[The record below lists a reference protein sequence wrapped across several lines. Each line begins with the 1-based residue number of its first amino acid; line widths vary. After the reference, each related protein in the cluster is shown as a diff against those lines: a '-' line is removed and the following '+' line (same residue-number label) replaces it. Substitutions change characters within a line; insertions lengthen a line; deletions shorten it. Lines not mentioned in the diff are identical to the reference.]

1 MRRTMIAL
9 FVGTSLTLAA
19 PAVAGPAETAS
30 FHRLMD
36 DYWAAYLKTS
46 PLSASQAGVQSYD
59 AQLDLVGTA
68 QMDRQAAAAAGFL
81 ARLNT
86 IPAAGLDSADQ
97 TNRAILKRQ
106 LEGAIE
112 GNRFGQRQLLY
123 STLGS
128 YHNMIAGMAEQLPF
142 RARADYDNYLS
153 RLALVPDRMRA
164 YSDLSVAAARQG
176 FVQPCVTMTGFEASI
191 TGVIAADP
199 AKSRFY
205 LPFAGARPSVI
216 ADADW
221 GALQERARGLISS
234 HINPSYQSFDDA
246 YVRDIKGKCRA
257 SVGASALPNGAAY
270 YAYQVRQ
277 QTTTDLTPEAIH
289 QLGLREVARIR
300 AEMVEVAT
308 KAGYP
313 TREAMIAEIR
323 SNPKYFARTP
333 TELMAAAAL
342 QAKTIDGKMPTLF
355 TRLPRL
361 PYGVREI
368 PAETAAGNTTAYYQ
382 PGSPDAGIAGT
393 YYVNTSKLDQ
403 RPLWEL
409 PALTVHEAVP
419 GHHMQIALQQEL
431 EMPTWRKYTASFTA
445 FVEGWGLY
453 SERLGI
459 EMGIYDTPEKNMGR
473 LSYEMW
479 RACRLVV
486 DTGLHAKGW
495 SKGQAVA
502 FMKDNSALTDANID
516 AEVNRYIS
524 NPGQALAYKLGELKI
539 RELRARAEQQLGP
552 KFDLRR
558 FHDAVLG
565 QGAVPLDTLEAQI
578 DAWIA
583 AEKARA

>member
-1 MRRTMIAL
+1 MRRVLIAL
-9 FVGTSLTLAA
+9 AVTTMLAA
-19 PAVAGPAETAS
+19 PAAATPADGQS
-30 FHRLMD
+30 FHQLMD
-36 DYWAAYLKTS
+36 DYWATLLRES
-46 PLSASQAGVQSYD
+46 PITASQAGVTTYD
-59 AQLDLVGTA
+59 SQLDEVGTA
-68 QMDRQAAAAAGFL
+68 AMDRQAMEAAAFL
-81 ARLNT
+81 ARLNA
-86 IPAAGLDSADQ
+86 IPAAALDSANQ
-97 TNRAILKRQ
+97 ANRAILKRK

-128 YHNMIAGMAEQLPF
+128 FHNTLAGLAEQLPF
-142 RARADYDNYLS
+142 RTRANYDDYLA
-153 RLALVPDRMRA
+153 RLAFVPDRMRA
-164 YSDLSVAAARQG
+164 YTDLSVAAARQG
-176 FVQPCVTMTGFEASI
+176 YVQPCVTMTGFESSI

-199 AKSRFY
+199 VKSRFY
-205 LPFAGARPSVI
+205 LPFAAARPAAI
-216 ADADW
+216 ANADW
-221 GALQERARGLISS
+221 TAMQALARDLIARR
-234 HINPSYQSFDDA
+234 INPGYQAFDDA
-246 YVRDIKGKCRA
+246 YIRDIKGKCRA
-257 SVGASALPNGAAY
+257 SVGASALPGGAAY

-277 QTTTDLTPEAIH
+277 QTTTDLTPDAIH
-289 QLGLREVARIR
+289 RIGLGEVARIR
-300 AEMVEVAT
+300 AEMVALAT
-308 KAGYP
+308 KSGFA
-313 TREAMIAEIR
+313 TREAMIAEMR

-333 TELMAAAAL
+333 GELMAAAAL
-342 QAKTIDGKMPTLF
+342 QAKTIDGKMPSLF

-431 EMPTWRKYTASFTA
+431 EMPAWRKYTAFFTA

-459 EMGIYDTPEKNMGR
+459 ELGIYDTPEKNMGR

-486 DTGLHAKGW
+486 DTGLHSKGW
-495 SKGQAVA
+495 SKPQAVA
-502 FMKDNSALTDANID
+502 YMKDNTALTDANID

-539 RELRARAEQQLGP
+539 RELRARAETALGP

-565 QGAVPLDTLEAQI
+565 QGAVPLDALDAQI
-578 DAWIA
+578 NAWIA
-583 AEKARA
+583 AEKERA

>member
-1 MRRTMIAL
+1 MRNILIAL
-9 FVGTSLTLAA
+9 AVTTILAA
-19 PAVAGPAETAS
+19 PAAATPADGQS
-30 FHRLMD
+30 FQQLMD
-36 DYWAAYLKTS
+36 DYWATLLRES
-46 PLSASQAGVQSYD
+46 PIAASQAGVTTYD
-59 AQLDLVGTA
+59 SKLDEVGTA
-68 QMDRQAAAAAGFL
+68 AMDRQAAEATALL
-81 ARLNT
+81 ARLNA
-86 IPAAGLDSADQ
+86 IPAAGLDPANQ
-97 TNRAILKRQ
+97 ANRAILKRQ

-128 YHNMIAGMAEQLPF
+128 YHNTLAGLAEQLPF
-142 RARADYDNYLS
+142 RTRANYDNWLA
-153 RLALVPDRMRA
+153 RLALIPERMRA
-164 YSDLSVAAARQG
+164 YTDLSVAAARQG
-176 FVQPCVTMTGFEASI
+176 YVQPCVTMTGFESSI

-199 AKSRFY
+199 VKSRFY
-205 LPFAGARPSVI
+205 LPFAAARPAAI

-221 GALQERARGLISS
+221 TAMQARARDLIASR
-234 HINPSYQSFDDA
+234 INPGYQAFDDA
-246 YVRDIKGKCRA
+246 YIRDIKGKCRA
-257 SVGASALPNGAAY
+257 LVGASALPGGGAY

-277 QTTTDLTPEAIH
+277 QTTTDLTPDAIH
-289 QLGLREVARIR
+289 RIGLGEVARIR
-300 AEMVEVAT
+300 AEMVALAT
-308 KAGYP
+308 KSGFA
-313 TREAMIAEIR
+313 TREAMIAEMR

-333 TELMAAAAL
+333 GELMAAAAL
-342 QAKTIDGKMPTLF
+342 QAKTIDGKMPSLF

-431 EMPTWRKYTASFTA
+431 EMPAWRKYTAFFTA

-459 EMGIYDTPEKNMGR
+459 ELGIYDTPEKNMGR

-486 DTGLHAKGW
+486 DTGLHSKGW
-495 SKGQAVA
+495 SKAQAVA
-502 FMKDNSALTDANID
+502 YMKDNTALTEANID

-539 RELRARAEQQLGP
+539 RELRARAETALGP

-565 QGAVPLDTLEAQI
+565 QGAVPLDALEAQI

-583 AEKARA
+583 AEKLRA